1 MNLSSELISQ
11 FAKITND
18 NKSKKTEEV
27 TLYGEVYEMEETIYV
42 KFDGSE
48 ELTPVTTIMEKDET
62 GETTNFKYGAAS
74 VKSGDRVSVSLK
86 NHSATITGNLSD
98 PPAGRAEFKV
108 EENAILARVA
118 DAELLIDGLSKSI
131 TARVKDT
138 EMKIDAMGVTFTNFS
153 AGLEDGTTRIN
164 GGCIKTGT
172 IDAKYLNL
180 TGAIKFTD
188 LVDSETVQS
197 DIDSALD
204 AADKAQK
211 AAEDAADQALSA
223 ESIADDA
230 YDAAAS
236 ARSVARSIANG
247 TYLTGTFINGK
258 KISSPEIEGNNIK
271 VYGTFQTIGNDDVDN
286 ITTGY
291 MGAAQGM
298 DEHGNITYGV
308 ALARTWNSDS
318 YQVSNSYVIVTNAG
332 VRLQYGTNSLT
343 VSENGIWLTTNTSKG
358 YKAYYN
364 DVEIGSGSGSSVTA
378 VWG

>member
-131 TARVKDT
+131 TAKVANT
-138 EMKIDAMGVTFTNFS
+138 ELKITELGVTFSNLS
-153 AGLEDGTTRIN
+153 DGLAKGTTVIN

-172 IDAKYLNL
+172 IDAQYLNL

-188 LVDSETVQS
+188 LVDSDKVQS

-204 AADKAQK
+204 AADTALDAAKD
-211 AAEDAADQALSA
+211 AAEQASKA

-230 YDAAAS
+230 YDTAAS

-247 TYLTGTFINGK
+247 NYLTGTFINGK

-308 ALARTWNSDS
+308 ALARTWNADS
-318 YQVSNSYVIVTNAG
+318 YRVSNSYVIVTNAG